1 MATGY
6 ISPNIS
12 DTAGLTYDAMLYCK
26 TNIGGYFFD
35 GFTKVTHSR
44 QLEVTENP
52 IETGASVVDH
62 AYVRPAEITISVVM
76 SDVHQ
81 SMVSGQFS
89 GGYSRSVNAWNV
101 LKKLQEDRIPMSV
114 LTRLGLYSNMLITE
128 LRADDTAET
137 VRALKADVTL
147 REIPVARV
155 KTVKISSAS
164 QTTVDTEMGKIEA
177 YNLTEEQQKGFFKW
191 LVDAV
196 AGWSSNG

>member
-6 ISPNIS
+6 ISPNGS
-12 DTAGLTYDAMLYCK
+12 PTAGLSYDAMLYCK

-52 IETGASVVDH
+52 VETGASIVDH
-62 AYVRPAEITISVVM
+62 AYVKPAQITITVLM

-81 SMVSGQFS
+81 SLVPGQFS

-101 LKKLQEDRIPMSV
+101 LMKLQEDRIPMSV

-128 LRADDTAET
+128 IRADDTAET
-137 VRALKADVTL
+137 FRALTADVTL

-155 KTVKISSAS
+155 KTVKISSAP
-164 QTTVDTEMGKIEA
+164 QTTIETELGKIEA
-177 YNLTEEQQKGFFKW
+177 YN
-191 LVDAV
+191 VDKDKSTYLRMLLDYI
-196 AGWSSNG
+196 AGGGQ